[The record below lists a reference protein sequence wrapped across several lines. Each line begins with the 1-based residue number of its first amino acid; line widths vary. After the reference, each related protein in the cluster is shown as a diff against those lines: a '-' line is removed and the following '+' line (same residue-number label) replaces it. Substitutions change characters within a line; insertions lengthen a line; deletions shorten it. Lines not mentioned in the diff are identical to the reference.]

1 MNKKQQTN
9 SLNSSVKYK
18 KIVVITS
25 RFPYPLEKGDK
36 LRAYYQI
43 KELSETMEVT
53 LITLTE
59 NKIRS
64 NQLKALSP
72 FCKNIY
78 TFKTK
83 KWINWIKAGL
93 SILGSKP
100 FQVGYFYHT
109 SIHRKIN
116 QLIQEL
122 KPDHIYAQLIRTT
135 EYVKNYHAC
144 PKTIDYMDAL
154 SKGMER
160 RTKEASH
167 VKKWIFNLE
176 YQRLVQYENAI
187 FEYFEYH
194 TIISKQD
201 QREIFHKN
209 NNRIII
215 IPNGV
220 AASFFVKPESKIN
233 YDIVFTGNMSY
244 PPNITAAKY
253 IVERILP
260 KLPIGTNILLAGAS
274 PSSEVTSLQN
284 NNVTVSGWVDDIRES
299 YAQGRVF
306 IAPMFLGTGL
316 QNKLLEAMALGIP
329 CITSPLA
336 NNALGAIDGEQI
348 LLADSEATFINH
360 IQFLLSHPEDAK
372 RIAKNGTTFVKDNYD
387 WKATTQKLID
397 LINV

>member
-1 MNKKQQTN
+1 MG
-9 SLNSSVKYK
+9 SSAKYK
-18 KIVVITS
+18 KILVITS

-43 KELSETMEVT
+43 QELSQVMNVILISLSEDKVT
-53 LITLTE
+53 Q
-59 NKIRS
+59 S
-64 NQLKALSP
+64 QLKALQP
-72 FCKNIY
+72 YCEEIH

-83 KWINWIKAGL
+83 KGINWFNAML
-93 SILGSKP
+93 NILGSKP
-100 FQVGYFYHT
+100 FQVGYFYHK
-109 SIHRKIN
+109 SIHQKIN
-116 QLIQEL
+116 QLLRRL

-160 RTKEASH
+160 RTKEASFL
-167 VKKWIFNLE
+167 KKWAFQQE
-176 YQRLVQYENAI
+176 YNRLMQYENSI
-187 FEYFEYH
+187 FEYFEHH

-209 NNRIII
+209 NDLITI

-220 AASFFVKPESKIN
+220 AKSFFKRPETPTK

-244 PPNITAAKY
+244 PPNVTAAKY
-253 IVERILP
+253 IVEKLLPHLP
-260 KLPIGTNILLAGAS
+260 KETNVLLAGAS
-274 PSSEVTSLQN
+274 PTTEVKNLTSKY
-284 NNVTVSGWVDDIRES
+284 VTVSGWVDDIRES
-299 YAQGRVF
+299 YAQGKTF

-336 NNALGAIDGEQI
+336 NNALGAVDQKHI
-348 LLADSEATFINH
+348 LLADDEKAFIKHINYLLIHPDEAKQIG
-360 IQFLLSHPEDAK
+360 E
-372 RIAKNGTTFVKDNYD
+372 NGTMFVKDNYD

-397 LINV
+397 LINI

>member
-1 MNKKQQTN
+1 M
-9 SLNSSVKYK
+9 NSSVKYK

>member
-1 MNKKQQTN
+1 M
-9 SLNSSVKYK
+9 NSSVKYK

-64 NQLKALSP
+64 NQLEALSP

>member
-1 MNKKQQTN
+1 M
-9 SLNSSVKYK
+9 
-18 KIVVITS
+18 VVTS

-43 KELSETMEVT
+43 KELAESMEVI
-53 LITLTE
+53 LFSLSDE
-59 NKIRS
+59 KVNAA
-64 NQLKALSP
+64 QLAALKP
-72 FCKNIY
+72 FCKEIH
-78 TFKTK
+78 TFKTH
-83 KWINWIKAGL
+83 KWISWINAGL
-93 SILGSKP
+93 NIFSSKP
-100 FQVGYFYHT
+100 FQVGYFYRS
-109 SIHRKIN
+109 SIQRKIN
-116 QLIQEL
+116 KILQNI

-160 RTKEASH
+160 RTKEATLL
-167 VKKWIFNLE
+167 KKWIFNQE

-187 FEYFEYH
+187 FEYFEHH
-194 TIISKQD
+194 TIISQQD

-209 NNRIII
+209 NHEITI

-220 AASFFVKPESKIN
+220 AKTFFEKPNTEKI

-244 PPNITAAKY
+244 PPNVTAAKY
-253 IVERILP
+253 IVEKLLP
-260 KLPIGTNILLAGAS
+260 KLPKNTKLLLAGAS
-274 PSSEVTSLQN
+274 PSAEIKALENQH
-284 NNVTVSGWVDDIRES
+284 VTVSGWVDDIRES
-299 YAQGRVF
+299 YAQGNVF

-316 QNKLLEAMALGIP
+316 QNKLLEAMALGLP

-336 NNALGAIDGEQI
+336 NNALGAIDQEQI
-348 LLADSEATFINH
+348 LLAETETSFINQ
-360 IQFLLSHPEDAK
+360 IRYLLSHPEEAK
-372 RIAKNGTTFVKDNYD
+372 RIGQNGKLFVKDNYD